1 MEFQLEPSAVVIL
14 NVCPVAA
21 LREAPAKTLRNAGY
35 VPASAGNAEEAASL
49 AASVVC
55 SVAIICC
62 SFKPD
67 ERRLLQRRIE
77 KLLHE
82 TKIINLSIGQKDDP
96 LVPLCLVRD
105 VLGESNESKTT

>member
-1 MEFQLEPSAVVIL
+1 MECQPEPAAVVIL

-105 VLGESNESKTT
+105 ALGASNDSETT